1 MPDREPSKV
10 IHIDFGHEAA
20 PQPAGPLDATPGP
33 APDHAAGGDGPVPD
47 LIALVARVSQ
57 VQVAQGEQT
66 ATIVQQLLLM
76 NRLFE
81 RQAVEIR
88 DLRRRVDQLTKGRAA
103 AAGD

>member
-1 MPDREPSKV
+1 MIAMSDREPSKV
-10 IHIDFGHEAA
+10 IHIDFGHDGAA
-20 PQPAGPLDATPGP
+20 PAAPASPQEPL
-33 APDHAAGGDGPVPD
+33 AGGDGPVPD

-88 DLRRRVDQLTKGRAA
+88 DLRQRVDQLTRRRS
-103 AAGD
+103 AAGSD

>member
-1 MPDREPSKV
+1 MSDREPSKV
-10 IHIDFGHEAA
+10 IHIDFGHE
-20 PQPAGPLDATPGP
+20 GGP
-33 APDHAAGGDGPVPD
+33 APGSASVPEPLAGGDGPVPD

-57 VQVAQGEQT
+57 GQVAQGEQT

-88 DLRRRVDQLTKGRAA
+88 DLRQKVDRLSLGRSAA
-103 AAGD
+103 NGD